1 MKPVGGLI
9 EDLDPAG
16 LASRIGLRRGDRIVA
31 VNGHAIHDVLDYG
44 FYIREAGVI
53 LEVCDNATGEIRK
66 IELNKDEDDD
76 LGIRFSEATFDGL
89 RRCQNRCLFCFV
101 DQMPPGMRPTL
112 YAKDDDYRHSFW
124 HGNFITLTNLSEE
137 DFQRLLLLRLSP
149 LYISVQ
155 ATDAEVRQRLLR
167 HRRAGEIMER
177 LRRLAEARIQV
188 HTQIVCCPGLNDG
201 VVLEKSLADLWSL
214 GYGLASV
221 AVVPVG
227 LTSHREGLF
236 PLRPFTADEAETVV
250 HQVGAWQARALAER
264 GESVFFAADEFYLLA
279 GLPFPPAEVYEDF
292 AQLENGVGLCRLF
305 WEDWQEAAERSGGA
319 VEGNSLSGES
329 LPGRDS
335 QGGESSSEGR
345 TFIITG
351 LSGQRFLDNLL
362 TDARERYDIK
372 SKTGGIRLV
381 GVPNKF
387 FGPTVTVAGLLT
399 ARDVIDSLRSLG
411 DPPRKGDR
419 VLLPSVMFRAEG
431 DVTLDDET
439 AEAIAEAL
447 GGVTVEVIDTDGG
460 ALFAALFP
468 EEKQRG
474 RR

>member
-44 FYIREAGVI
+44 FYIRDACVSLEI
-53 LEVCDNATGEIRK
+53 LDKATGEIRQ

-76 LGIRFSEATFDGL
+76 LGIRFSEAAFDGL

-137 DFQRLLLLRLSP
+137 DFQRLLSLRLSP

-155 ATDAEVRQRLLR
+155 ATDPEARQRLLR
-167 HRRAGEIMER
+167 HRRAGEIMDR

-201 VVLEKSLADLWSL
+201 AVLEKSLADLWSL

-236 PLRPFTADEAETVV
+236 PLRPFTPGEAETVV
-250 HQVGAWQARALAER
+250 HQVGAWQERALAER

-279 GLPFPPAEVYEDF
+279 GIPFPPAEVYEDF

-305 WEDWQEAAERSGGA
+305 WEDWQEAAERSGGTGGA
-319 VEGNSLSGES
+319 VEGNSLGGGS
-329 LPGRDS
+329 LPGR
-335 QGGESSSEGR
+335 GAH

-362 TDARERYDIK
+362 TDARER
-372 SKTGGIRLV
+372 IRLI
-381 GVPNKF
+381 GVSNKF

-399 ARDVIDSLRSLG
+399 ARDVIDALRGLG

-447 GGVTVEVIDTDGG
+447 DGVSVEVIDTDGG
-460 ALFAALFP
+460 ALFEALFP
-468 EEKQRG
+468 GENQRG